1 MKISALLREAPST
14 PALSLDQDLMQRAML
29 KFPGYDSQQALSL
42 YMADKLAQQQK
53 IDASQNNLIN
63 TQRNAIQ
70 TLGKELNDYEQQAQE
85 TDREVERLKQL
96 SGMLT
101 TGSSNTQ
108 QKAKVSAD
116 ELEKLQKDLEALKSK
131 PGMDPEKYKEIEQQI
146 NALANSSGAE
156 DDDVKGLQNLV
167 NNIQNKAKV
176 NFDDVEA
183 QLKQTKKDLDNKE
196 IRFKKYVK
204 DTGEYKATTTKEL
217 QQMANMSKTSAEEI
231 KKYSDIVTNAK
242 KKLDGFDEFMNN
254 EKNNILS
261 IRGEIQDMANDL
273 ASKTD
278 EVNDLV
284 DIARV
289 ALKNPNAAA
298 VAQNAIG
305 QAQQSSQAAGQPGQS
320 TRTKPLPSFIDDK
333 EENKQTTNEEAKMP
347 VRPAFNYADDP
358 DLGSWMQKTLPYL
371 VDQFKKKYNLELK
384 RKNPSYTDHQ
394 IAYTIEDN
402 IDVLL
407 KQDTDTVSR
416 DEVLNKFL
424 TWVKHELFR
433 LPPESTIRMKQVDD
447 LFAESL
453 DRTYARMLDNLIGL
467 PYIKG

>member
-1 MKISALLREAPST
+1 MKISALLREAPSGPT
-14 PALSLDQDLMQRAML
+14 LSLDNDLMQKAML
-29 KFPGYDSQQALSL
+29 KFPGYNSQQALSL
-42 YMADKLAQQQK
+42 YIADKASQQEK

-70 TLGKELNDYEQQAQE
+70 TLGKELNDYEEQAKE

-116 ELEKLQKDLEALKSK
+116 ELEKLQKDLETLKTK
-131 PGMDPEKYKEIEQQI
+131 PGM
-146 NALANSSGAE
+146 
-156 DDDVKGLQNLV
+156 DDVKGLQNLV

-176 NFDDVEA
+176 NFDDVAA

-217 QQMANMSKTSAEEI
+217 KTSAEEI

-254 EKNNILS
+254 EKNNILG

-284 DIARV
+284 DIAKV
-289 ALKNPNAAA
+289 ALKNPNAAT
-298 VAQNAIG
+298 VAQN
-305 QAQQSSQAAGQPGQS
+305 
-320 TRTKPLPSFIDDK
+320 
-333 EENKQTTNEEAKMP
+333 
-347 VRPAFNYADDP
+347 
-358 DLGSWMQKTLPYL
+358 
-371 VDQFKKKYNLELK
+371 
-384 RKNPSYTDHQ
+384 
-394 IAYTIEDN
+394 
-402 IDVLL
+402 
-407 KQDTDTVSR
+407 
-416 DEVLNKFL
+416 
-424 TWVKHELFR
+424 
-433 LPPESTIRMKQVDD
+433 
-447 LFAESL
+447 
-453 DRTYARMLDNLIGL
+453 
-467 PYIKG
+467 

>member
-1 MKISALLREAPST
+1 MKISALLREAPKG
-14 PALSLDQDLMQRAML
+14 PALSLDNDLMQKAML
-29 KFPGYDSQQALSL
+29 KFPGYNSQQALSL
-42 YMADKLAQQQK
+42 YIADKASQQEK

-70 TLGKELNDYEQQAQE
+70 TLGKELNDYEEQAKE

-116 ELEKLQKDLEALKSK
+116 ELEKLQKDLEALKTK

-167 NNIQNKAKV
+167 NNIQNKANV
-176 NFDDVEA
+176 NFDDVAA
-183 QLKQTKKDLDNKE
+183 QLKQTKKDLHNKE

-217 QQMANMSKTSAEEI
+217 KTSAEEI
-231 KKYSDIVTNAK
+231 KKYSNIVTNAK

-254 EKNNILS
+254 EKNNILG
-261 IRGEIQDMANDL
+261 IRGEIQDMANEL

-289 ALKNPNAAA
+289 ALKNPSAATS
-298 VAQNAIG
+298 AQNAIG
-305 QAQQSSQAAGQPGQS
+305 QAQQSSQAAGQSGQS
-320 TRTKPLPSFIDDK
+320 TRARPLPSFVDS
-333 EENKQTTNEEAKMP
+333 EENKQPTNEEAKMP
-347 VRPAFNYADDP
+347 IRPAFNYADDP
-358 DLGSWMQKTLPYL
+358 DLGMWMQKTLPYL
-371 VDQFKKKYNLELK
+371 VDQFKKKYKVDLK
-384 RKNPSYTDHQ
+384 MKNPTYTDHQ
-394 IAYTIEDN
+394 IAYAIEDN

-407 KQDTDTVSR
+407 KQDTDKIPR

-433 LPPESTIRMKQVDD
+433 IPPESTLHLKQDD

-453 DRTYARMLDNLIGL
+453 DRTYARMLDKLIGL

>member
-1 MKISALLREAPST
+1 MKISALLREAPSGPT
-14 PALSLDQDLMQRAML
+14 LSLDNDLMQKAML
-29 KFPGYDSQQALSL
+29 KFPGYNSQQALSL
-42 YMADKLAQQQK
+42 YIADKASQQEK

-70 TLGKELNDYEQQAQE
+70 TLGKELNDYEEQAKE

-116 ELEKLQKDLEALKSK
+116 ELEKLQKDLEALKAK

-146 NALANSSGAE
+146 TALANSSGAE

-176 NFDDVEA
+176 NFDDVA
-183 QLKQTKKDLDNKE
+183 DQLEQTKQDLARKE

-204 DTGEYKATTTKEL
+204 DTGTYKANTAKEL

-254 EKNNILS
+254 EKNNILG

-289 ALKNPNAAA
+289 ALKNPSATTA
-298 VAQNAIG
+298 AQNAIG
-305 QAQQSSQAAGQPGQS
+305 QAQQSSQGAGQSAQP
-320 TRTKPLPSFIDDK
+320 RARPLPAFIDN
-333 EENKQTTNEEAKMP
+333 EENKQTTKSYRAIPRRKKLIHFWW
-347 VRPAFNYADDP
+347 RRLRKILF
-358 DLGSWMQKTLPYL
+358 T
-371 VDQFKKKYNLELK
+371 QFFKE
-384 RKNPSYTDHQ
+384 
-394 IAYTIEDN
+394 
-402 IDVLL
+402 
-407 KQDTDTVSR
+407 
-416 DEVLNKFL
+416 KFC
-424 TWVKHELFR
+424 
-433 LPPESTIRMKQVDD
+433 
-447 LFAESL
+447 
-453 DRTYARMLDNLIGL
+453 
-467 PYIKG
+467 